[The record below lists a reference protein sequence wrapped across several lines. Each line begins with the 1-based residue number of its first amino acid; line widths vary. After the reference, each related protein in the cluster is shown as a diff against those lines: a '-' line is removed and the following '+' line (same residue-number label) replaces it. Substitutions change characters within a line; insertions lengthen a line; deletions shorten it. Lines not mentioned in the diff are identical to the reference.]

1 MEIVNSYIKYL
12 NILLIV
18 IVVVLVIRLLLT
30 LSKMS
35 KGVKLVADDGNR
47 IGENINHMNSS
58 LDRIRKSEDSWMFFA
73 SIYAI
78 FVVLR
83 ETLKYRKSEK
93 SLSRSFA
100 KSVTRHA
107 GQISRIKL

>member
-1 MEIVNSYIKYL
+1 MEILNSYIKYL

-18 IVVVLVIRLLLT
+18 VVVVLVIRLLLA

-35 KGVKLVADDGNR
+35 KSIKVIADDGNHMNQ
-47 IGENINHMNSS
+47 NIDHMNST
-58 LDRIRKSEDSWMFFA
+58 LECIKKSEDSWMFFT

>member
-1 MEIVNSYIKYL
+1 MIV
-12 NILLIV
+12 LI
-18 IVVVLVIRLLLT
+18 VVLVIRLLLT
-30 LSKMS
+30 LAKMS
-35 KGVKLVADDGNR
+35 KSIKVIADDGNR
-47 IGENINHMNSS
+47 MNQNIDRVNSS
-58 LDRIRKSEDSWMFFA
+58 LECIKKSEDSWMFFA

-78 FVVLR
+78 FVVIR
-83 ETLKYRKSEK
+83 ETFKYRKSEK

>member
-12 NILLIV
+12 YILLIV
-18 IVVVLVIRLLLT
+18 IVVVLVIRLLLA
-30 LSKMS
+30 LAKMS
-35 KGVKLVADDGNR
+35 KSIKVIADDGNHVN
-47 IGENINHMNSS
+47 ENVNHMNTS
-58 LDRIRKSEDSWMFFA
+58 LESIRKSEDSWIFFT